1 MNRPV
6 RTLYL
11 IKQVETIVRVRLD
24 SALRE
29 HKLTSGQF
37 TVLSLLD
44 RPDPLSS
51 AQVARRSFVTPQA
64 TNEMIASLEQKGL
77 IERREDA
84 ETRRILRLSLT
95 PAGARLVAQ
104 CAQEIDRIEQ
114 DMLRDLTPRKAETLK
129 QALST
134 IVATAREDASA
145 SS

>member
-24 SALRE
+24 AALRE

-95 PAGARLVAQ
+95 PAGARLVAR

-134 IVATAREDASA
+134 IVATARDDASA

>member
-1 MNRPV
+1 MNSPV
-6 RTLYL
+6 RTFYL
-11 IKQVETIVRVRLD
+11 LKQAETIVRIRLD
-24 SALRE
+24 AALRE
-29 HKLTSGQF
+29 HRLTSSQF

-77 IERREDA
+77 IQRCEDA

-95 PAGARLVAQ
+95 PAGARLVAR
-104 CAQEIDRIEQ
+104 CVEEIDRIEQ
-114 DMLRDLTPRKAETLK
+114 DMLRDLTPHKIEMLK
-129 QALST
+129 KTLST
-134 IVATAREDASA
+134 IVATARKDAST